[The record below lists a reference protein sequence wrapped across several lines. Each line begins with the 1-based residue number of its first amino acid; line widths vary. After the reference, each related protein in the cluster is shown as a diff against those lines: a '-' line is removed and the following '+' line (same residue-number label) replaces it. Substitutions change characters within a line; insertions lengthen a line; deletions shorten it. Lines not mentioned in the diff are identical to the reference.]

1 MDKAKFSFCFVTFV
15 LCIVACTCS
24 MDSNTWAEQNKQLSD
39 TWCVAN
45 PSASNI
51 LLQNNIDFFCTKP
64 GVDCSVIKPG
74 GPCFLPNTV
83 RDHASVVFNL
93 YYKTGALCPS
103 RIGNIVFT
111 DPCKLV
117 IKIFTPLSSMHSQ
130 SYDVVEILKHEN
142 FETQLFN

>member
-1 MDKAKFSFCFVTFV
+1 M
-15 LCIVACTCS
+15 
-24 MDSNTWAEQNKQLSD
+24 QSD

-64 GVDCSVIKPG
+64 GVDCSVIKPR
-74 GPCFLPNTV
+74 GPCFLPNTL

-117 IKIFTPLSSMHSQ
+117 IKIFILLSSMHSQ
-130 SYDVVEILKHEN
+130 SYDVVEILKQEN

>member
-1 MDKAKFSFCFVTFV
+1 MDKANFSFCFFTFL

-45 PSASNI
+45 PSASNL
-51 LLQNNIDFFCTKP
+51 LLQNNMDFFCTKP

-103 RIGNIVFT
+103 RIGNVVFT
-111 DPCKLV
+111 DPCKLLMDHAYSLNDGFY
-117 IKIFTPLSSMHSQ
+117 KESRKFWLQ
-130 SYDVVEILKHEN
+130 
-142 FETQLFN
+142 